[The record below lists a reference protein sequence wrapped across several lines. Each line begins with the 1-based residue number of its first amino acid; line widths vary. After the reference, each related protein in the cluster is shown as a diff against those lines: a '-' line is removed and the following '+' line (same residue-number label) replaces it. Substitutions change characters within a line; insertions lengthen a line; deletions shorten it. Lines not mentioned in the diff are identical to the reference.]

1 MGDSGKIYEAIS
13 NVMAE
18 IGAIG
23 KEKKN
28 LQQGFMYRGIDD
40 VMNALQPSLV
50 KHKVFIVP
58 EVTSETREEKTNK
71 NGTLLFYV
79 RLGITYRFFTTDG
92 SSIETKV
99 IGEAM
104 DSGDKATNK
113 AMSIAY
119 KYACFQVFC
128 IPTEEMRDPDA
139 ETHEPVQKAG
149 NQKDKSTKEKADN
162 KKTGEANAKIQP
174 SKAPPIPT
182 EEQMA
187 NVANQVINATKV
199 SVIRK
204 ELERTGVSEA
214 AICKRYEIEKLEDC
228 TEDIFIKA
236 MNALK
241 KTKDKGAA

>member
-1 MGDSGKIYEAIS
+1 MENNDKIYEAIS

-28 LQQGFMYRGIDD
+28 QQQGFMYRGIDD

-58 EVTSETREEKTNK
+58 EVTSETREEKVNK

-79 RLGITYRFFTTDG
+79 RLGVTYRFFTTDG

-128 IPTEEMRDPDA
+128 IPTEEMKDPDA
-139 ETHEPVQKAG
+139 EAHEPVTRTGSQQNKQEKKTDSKKQEGAAKAG
-149 NQKDKSTKEKADN
+149 
-162 KKTGEANAKIQP
+162 
-174 SKAPPIPT
+174 PPPLDRPAAPT
-182 EEQMA
+182 EKEMEE
-187 NVANQVINATKV
+187 VANQVVNAAKI

-214 AICKRYEIEKLEDC
+214 AICKRYELGRLEDC

-236 MNALK
+236 VNALK
-241 KTKDKGAA
+241 KTKDRGAA

>member
-1 MGDSGKIYEAIS
+1 MAESGKIYDAIS

-28 LQQGFMYRGIDD
+28 QQQGFMYRGIDD

-58 EVTSETREEKTNK
+58 EVTSESREEKINK

-92 SSIETKV
+92 SSIETRV

-128 IPTEEMRDPDA
+128 IPTEEMKDPDA
-139 ETHEPVQKAG
+139 EVHRQCY
-149 NQKDKSTKEKADN
+149 
-162 KKTGEANAKIQP
+162 
-174 SKAPPIPT
+174 
-182 EEQMA
+182 
-187 NVANQVINATKV
+187 
-199 SVIRK
+199 SV
-204 ELERTGVSEA
+204 
-214 AICKRYEIEKLEDC
+214 
-228 TEDIFIKA
+228 
-236 MNALK
+236 
-241 KTKDKGAA
+241 